1 MIDIAEYQCFRKD
14 RNAGKG
20 GGVLIYIKDKF
31 KWHTVELKT
40 PLECLAL
47 NAILSPTMNF
57 NIFALYNPPSHNTSF
72 L

>member
-1 MIDIAEYQCFRKD
+1 MIDIEGYQCFRKD
-14 RNAGKG
+14 RKSGKG

-31 KWHTVELKT
+31 KCDLVELNT

-47 NAILSPTMNF
+47 HIILSPSMNF
-57 NIFALYNPPSHNTSF
+57 NVAVLYNPPSFNVF